1 MLRRQIK
8 DETFDFVLGE
18 AKVDNQT
25 ATGGQFEL
33 DKSKPYDKGTMV
45 ITTSLDIKSTDGDI
59 ATCSASFTGVGALE
73 EDEIVTEHII
83 INVN

>member
-33 DKSKPYDKGTMV
+33 DKSKPYYKGTMM
-45 ITTSLDIKSTDGDI
+45 ITSLDIKSTDVI
-59 ATCSASFTGVGALE
+59 LQLAAHHSPELALWKK
-73 EDEIVTEHII
+73 VRSLPNT
-83 INVN
+83 